1 MGSPVEHFSS
11 VIGPY
16 AGVHSQVHDEEG
28 NQEKASERH
37 DKFLADGGSQE
48 FGPLHVDEN
57 LKDVRK
63 ISTGMLSKSI

>member
-1 MGSPVEHFSS
+1 
-11 VIGPY
+11 
-16 AGVHSQVHDEEG
+16 VHDEEG